1 MDEKGVDRL
10 ILISVVAI
18 IALVSALAIGF
29 AILPEN
35 PNGGDTLLDL
45 PSISDVVRNPFAST
59 AVNSHNTA
67 PNTTHNITHNKTIFL
82 IEDSINESTKDVK
95 NISDDK
101 TDLKNDNNKK
111 TDKNSDKLEDKTK
124 NHDSRDDKK
133 EKDDKDKTDDK
144 DNKID
149 DKTDDNAD
157 DKKDD
162 NADDKK
168 DDKTDDNKDS
178 KGTVKVQQKSWKT
191 VGTYS
196 DSEPSFSLKDDGDQ
210 YKIKIT
216 AKGMDDEKGKLTI
229 ELYNGNSKVK
239 SSKLMVNG
247 DESNEVTIEG
257 SGSGNYQLK
266 LDGDNIETYTVTIS
280 EYS

>member
-59 AVNSHNTA
+59 TVNSHNT
-67 PNTTHNITHNKTIFL
+67 PNTANNTTHNKTIFL
-82 IEDSINESTKDVK
+82 IDSINDSTNDVK
-95 NISDDK
+95 NISANK

-124 NHDSRDDKK
+124 NHDSSDDKK
-133 EKDDKDKTDDK
+133 DKKDKDKVDDK

-149 DKTDDNAD
+149 DKTDDNT
-157 DKKDD
+157 
-162 NADDKK
+162 DDKK
-168 DDKTDDNKDS
+168 DDKTDNNKDS
-178 KGTVKVQQKSWKT
+178 KETVKVQEKSWKT

-239 SSKLMVNG
+239 SSKLKVNG